1 MTGAVIELKRVSK
14 VFDDTPD
21 TVEALVDVSLSV
33 RPNEFVSIVG
43 PSGCGKSTLLKIVAG
58 LDADYTGEV
67 MVDGR
72 DVREAAPSVCLMPQK
87 DLLMPWRTVL
97 ENVALPLELR
107 GVPKTEREAQAAR
120 YFEEFGLAGFE
131 RAWPDT
137 LSGGMRQRAALL
149 RTFLCEGG
157 VYLMDEPFAALD
169 ALTRQRMREWL
180 QDIWSRHQ
188 KAVIFVTHDIEEAV
202 FLSDRVC
209 VLSERP
215 ATVAETVDVP
225 LPRPRA
231 REIVEAPEFLA
242 LRHAVRAALEKGDS
256 AQLR

>member
-1 MTGAVIELKRVSK
+1 MTDAVIELKGVSK
-14 VFDDTPD
+14 VFDDTPG

-43 PSGCGKSTLLKIVAG
+43 PSGCGKSTLLKIIAG
-58 LDADYTGEV
+58 LDSDYAGSVT
-67 MVDGR
+67 VDGQ
-72 DVREAAPSVCLMPQK
+72 DVRTARPSVNLMPQK
-87 DLLMPWRTVL
+87 DLLMPWRTVI

-107 GVPKTEREAQAAR
+107 GLPKAEREAQAAR
-120 YFEEFGLAGFE
+120 HFEEFGLSGFE
-131 RAWPDT
+131 GAYPDM

-157 VYLMDEPFAALD
+157 VFLMDEPFASLD
-169 ALTRQRMREWL
+169 ALTRYRMRAWL
-180 QDIWSRHQ
+180 LQIWNRHR
-188 KAVIFVTHDIEEAV
+188 KAVVFVTHDIEEAV

-215 ATVAETVDVP
+215 ATVAQIIEVP

-231 REIVEAPEFLA
+231 RDIVEAPEFIS
-242 LRHAVRAALEKGDS
+242 LRHAVRAALE
-256 AQLR
+256 